1 MEENVVLQVL
11 LHEGNGLEIR
21 IGNDDKINPLM
32 LIGVLEQVKSNILNG
47 NQVVEESQ
55 IEKPKYDA

>member
-1 MEENVVLQVL
+1 MEENVVLQVV